1 MKILEKIEEFNDP
14 REPLVLTV
22 GTFDGMH
29 RGHATLLKTMK
40 DLAGAVGQTVVIT
53 FRNHPAEVLRPEKSV
68 PLLCSYLQ
76 KIHLLENLKIDT
88 TILLTFNKY
97 LAQHNASVFIETIR
111 KSVPFT
117 HLVLGHDATLG
128 RDKQGDRPTMLE
140 LADLWGFTL
149 IYIDEY
155 RYEAKPVSSTR
166 IREALHQGDLVE
178 VEALLNRPYSIYA
191 PLVQLEGKTNPD
203 MILLDVSGLCL
214 PPPGVYAIEA
224 SINDKRL
231 EGTATVK
238 PESTQNAPLEV
249 RLNGLDQQSTPLFL
263 EIFIKTLIYN
273 HFSNAK
279 S

>member
-1 MKILEKIEEFNDP
+1 MKILERIEEFNDP

-29 RGHATLLKTMK
+29 RGHTTLLKTMK
-40 DLAGAVGQTVVIT
+40 DLAGAEGQTVVIT
-53 FRNHPAEVLRPEKSV
+53 FRNHPSEVLRPEHPV

-76 KIHLLENLKIDT
+76 KLHLLETLNLDT
-88 TILLTFNKY
+88 TILLTFTKY

-166 IREALHQGDLVE
+166 IREALHQGDLME
-178 VEALLNRPYSIYA
+178 VEALLNRPYSICA
-191 PLVQLEGKTNPD
+191 PIVQKEGKTNPEI
-203 MILLDVSGLCL
+203 ILLDVSGLCL
-214 PPPGVYAIEA
+214 PPPGIYAIEA
-224 SINDKRL
+224 SINEKLL
-231 EGTATVK
+231 EGTATIK
-238 PESTQNAPLEV
+238 SESAEKALLEV
-249 RLNGLDQQSTPLFL
+249 RLKGLDQQPNPPFL
-263 EIFIKTLIYN
+263 EIFIKTMIYN